1 MFGLQELFD
10 KKIEQMFQ
18 PHILGVRILENEL
31 GKIGITINDKQ
42 RSNLE
47 NQFKNADKDSLI
59 FNFSDDQLEKANF
72 SSEEELK
79 LRLQSIL
86 DNFGESIKR
95 FSEKL
100 DETMEVLI
108 LSVVDKMALSVN
120 STLEQRMMD
129 MLEDQEAIHYGFG
142 EGIHEVWGNALGLL
156 QGLIVISDEAAQGY
170 LTRSD
175 KYSNDDIDI
184 AQDVLLRIHAK
195 SNQIAKE
202 ILTLLRSGFA
212 DGAQARWRSLHELAV
227 VSCFIAHHGDEVA
240 VRYIEHEAVEI
251 HKASIEYNKYYI
263 RLGATEISQEEM
275 SIIKDDYDALIEKYG
290 KNYGSDYGW
299 ASEAM
304 GLKKP
309 TFRDIEL
316 AVELDHYRPYYKA
329 ASANIH
335 ANPAGVL
342 SRLGLFPEEDILLAG
357 PSNIGLCEPAQ
368 STIISLTQIT
378 TSLLTYNANI
388 DFLVVCKAMSEYGK
402 KAEKT
407 FIEIERKI
415 CEQRNA

>member
-18 PHILGVRILENEL
+18 PHILGVRMLESEL
-31 GKIGITINDKQ
+31 GKIGITITNEQ
-42 RSNLE
+42 RSDLE
-47 NQFKNADKDSLI
+47 NQFQNADKGSLI
-59 FNFSDDQLEKANF
+59 FDFSDDQLEKANF

-79 LRLQSIL
+79 PRLKSIM
-86 DNFGESIKR
+86 DNFGESIR
-95 FSEKL
+95 QFSEKL
-100 DETMEVLI
+100 DETIMGLI
-108 LSVVDKMALSVN
+108 LSTVDEVALSVN
-120 STLEQRMMD
+120 YTLEQRMMD
-129 MLEDQEAIHYGFG
+129 MLEDQETIHYGFD
-142 EGIHEVWGNALGLL
+142 EGIQEIWGSALGLL
-156 QGLIVISDEAAQGY
+156 QGLIVISDEAAQGC

-175 KYSNDDIDI
+175 KYSNDDIT
-184 AQDVLLRIHAK
+184 QDVLLRIHAK

-227 VSCFIAHHGDEVA
+227 VSSFIAQHGDEVA
-240 VRYIEHEAVEI
+240 ARYIEHEAVEI

-275 SIIKDDYDALIEKYG
+275 STIKDNYDALIEKYG

-299 ASEAM
+299 ASETI

-378 TSLLTYNANI
+378 TSVLTHNANI

-402 KAEKT
+402 KAEKA

-415 CEQRNA
+415 YEQRNA